1 MIFSIELAGLA
12 VRIEVEQDIRGKTG
26 ILDSFF
32 CNREAFELECLVEIV
47 DMLTPVCGERLY
59 QEPSYRVYQTPEG
72 LVRYLGRN
80 DGSPDSAYMRI
91 ARRDKTLHVQYCR
104 DMLPEG
110 ITHRLLLDGL
120 EAEHLLSRHR
130 GFLLHASW
138 IEHEGAAILFTAP
151 SETGKSTQAELWCR
165 NQGAELINGDRAAVR
180 VFDDGIKV
188 CGIPFSG
195 SSPIRKNKTMPLR
208 AIVYL
213 TQAPTNTISRLR
225 GRHAFQRVWEG
236 CAVALWDREDVELT
250 TQTVSDVIGCIPV
263 YQLDCTPDVRAVEL
277 LKAFLEVEM

>member
-1 MIFSIELAGLA
+1 MVISIDLAGLT
-12 VRIEVEQDIRGKTG
+12 VRIQVAEDIRRKCGV
-26 ILDSFF
+26 LDPFL
-32 CNREAFELECLVEIV
+32 CVQEAFDLECRAEIV

-59 QEPSYRVYQTPEG
+59 QEPSYQVYRTPEG
-72 LVRYLGRN
+72 LVRYLGRYG
-80 DGSPDSAYMRI
+80 GSPDNAYMRI
-91 ARRDKTLHVQYCR
+91 ERRDKTLHVQYRR
-104 DMLPEG
+104 DLLPEG

-138 IEHEGAAILFTAP
+138 IEYDGAAILFTAP

-180 VFDDGIKV
+180 IFDDGIKV

-195 SSPIRKNKTMPLR
+195 SSPVRKNKTMPLR

-213 TQAPTNTISRLR
+213 TQASTNTVSRLR
-225 GRHAFQRVWEG
+225 GRYAFQRVWEG
-236 CAVALWDREDVELT
+236 CTVALWDREDVELT

-263 YQLDCTPDVRAVEL
+263 YQLDCTPDVRAVNL
-277 LKAFLEVEM
+277 LKSFLEVEM